1 MKKHG
6 ILRLTMLFSAWTA
19 SSSGFAQSPAEERR
33 TDVARNADEQSTSTM
48 SEDAISNG
56 LSFLCKFTSGP
67 RADHIDNLAGRS
79 GAAAIPV
86 GGRCSD
92 GTSSGISVTVT
103 SGDKELLTWN
113 GAITN
118 RSANRLTSTICQFMS
133 GPKAH
138 GWHDFA
144 PFPPAPVDS
153 TCDDGAGSVGFVQPA
168 GHGDRY

>member
-1 MKKHG
+1 MKKQR
-6 ILRLTMLFSAWTA
+6 ILRLMMLFFAGTA
-19 SSSGFAQSPAEERR
+19 STTGVAQSSVDGHQTGIARIAAEH
-33 TDVARNADEQSTSTM
+33 STSTPAT
-48 SEDAISNG
+48 DAISND

-67 RADHIDNLAGRS
+67 QTGRIEDLAGRS

-92 GTSSGISVTVT
+92 GPSSGISVIAT
-103 SGDKELLTWN
+103 SGDKESLTWN
-113 GAITN
+113 GAITDRTTN
-118 RSANRLTSTICQFMS
+118 RRTSTICQFMS

-153 TCDDGAGSVGFVQPA
+153 ICDDGAGSVGVVQPS

>member
-1 MKKHG
+1 MKRHR
-6 ILRLTMLFSAWTA
+6 ILRLMMLSCAWSA
-19 SSSGFAQSPAEERR
+19 SSSGVAQSSVDEQR
-33 TDVARNADEQSTSTM
+33 TDIARNAAEQSTSKTAT
-48 SEDAISNG
+48 DAIPSDP
-56 LSFLCKFTSGP
+56 SFLCKFTSGP
-67 RADHIDNLAGRS
+67 QTGRIVDLAGRS

-92 GTSSGISVTVT
+92 GTSSGISVIGT
-103 SGDKELLTWN
+103 SGDKESLTWN
-113 GAITN
+113 GAITGRTTN
-118 RSANRLTSTICQFMS
+118 RRTSTICQFMS

-153 TCDDGAGSVGFVQPA
+153 ICDDGAGSVGFVQPA